1 MYNKKYSHEELI
13 VEVKV
18 ILKKSTIN
26 ELKKHIDDFDMTID
40 DVVQKL
46 IREYSSMKNTL
57 NKSFHEVDK
66 DNYQYEKYVIHKL
79 SRGKISVTENGEKI
93 QNMKKVIIEAAES
106 LQFKQSD
113 FNPNFTTYELG
124 RLFFKNLQNIRG

>member
-1 MYNKKYSHEELI
+1 M
-13 VEVKV
+13 EVKV
-18 ILKKSTIN
+18 ILKESTIN

-46 IREYSSMKNTL
+46 ISEYSSMKNTL
-57 NKSFHEVDK
+57 NKSFDEVDK

-79 SRGKISVTENGEKI
+79 SKGKILVTENGEKV

-106 LQFKQSD
+106 LQFKKSD

-124 RLFFKNLQNIRG
+124 RLFFKNLQNTRISQ